1 MCPKW
6 GAKKLEKK
14 KKIIDEQANSNS
26 QFEKKSFNGKIFHK
40 VPHQAK
46 G

>member
-14 KKIIDEQANSNS
+14 K
-26 QFEKKSFNGKIFHK
+26 EKKKYSIALKENQERGRLTIGHS
-40 VPHQAK
+40 
-46 G
+46 